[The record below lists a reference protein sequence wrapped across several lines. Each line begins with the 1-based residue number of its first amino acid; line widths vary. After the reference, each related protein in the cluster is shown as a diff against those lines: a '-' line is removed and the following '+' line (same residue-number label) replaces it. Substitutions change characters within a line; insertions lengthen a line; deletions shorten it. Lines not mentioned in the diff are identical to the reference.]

1 VAEWDSR
8 AQRVSSLL
16 TNRYELIERL
26 GQGGFASVY
35 KVRNLRLGRI
45 EALKV
50 LAVTMTEEGDFSRRF
65 EQEARFAASLD
76 HPNIAKVY
84 DYGGEEDLFW
94 FSMQY
99 IDGPTL
105 RRQLTEGGKLDP
117 MRAARIGLGI
127 LDALAYSH
135 GRGIIHRDIK
145 PDNIQLD
152 SSRRP
157 YLMDFG
163 IAKSEDSA
171 VKTQTGFIFG
181 SPTYMSPEQIKGEA
195 LDARTDVYSL
205 GVTLYAMLS
214 GSLPFSAD
222 DTFRAAMKKLSEP
235 PVPLSEKAP
244 DVPGELEA
252 IVMRSL
258 ARDRAERFESATEM
272 RDALG
277 EYLDRSRQ
285 AAAQDRTPTAPIRI
299 PTAAAAISAT
309 TSPAGKTPV
318 RPAGADIDATTPF
331 PPGTITPPSLIVPEA
346 PGGGRRIFI
355 VLLLVAVAVGTF
367 LIVWLSQPRHDPARA
382 ASALPRAVSPE
393 APRAG
398 SGEAPIPPTAL
409 PSPAAPA
416 SVSAGEVAPSA
427 SPGPAAI
434 PTAEPPRPT
443 AALRATAR
451 PRATPRPLRAPPAP
465 SPEPRV
471 AALRPTP
478 VQRVPGPPAEP
489 PPGAGRAREAKYL
502 PEPDPRYPIEVPVEI
517 AKAHSRESVGL
528 MVTVA
533 EDGTV
538 KSAKVISEVCPECD
552 YAALQAV
559 RKARF
564 KPARDAEGR
573 PVEATFAFSV
583 RF

>member
-1 VAEWDSR
+1 MAEWDSR

-35 KVRNLRLGRI
+35 KVRNLRLRRI

-50 LAVTMTEEGDFSRRF
+50 LAVTMTEEGDFSLRF

-84 DYGGEEDLFW
+84 DYGGEGDLFW

-117 MRAARIGLGI
+117 IRAARIGLGI

-181 SPTYMSPEQIKGEA
+181 SPTYMSPEQIKGET

-235 PVPLSEKAP
+235 PVPLSEKVP

-258 ARDRAERFESATEM
+258 ARERAERFESAMEM

-285 AAAQDRTPTAPIRI
+285 AAAQDRTPTAPLRI
-299 PTAAAAISAT
+299 PTAAAAISAKT
-309 TSPAGKTPV
+309 TPAGQTPV
-318 RPAGADIDATTPF
+318 RPASADLDATTPF

-367 LIVWLSQPRHDPARA
+367 LIVWLSQPGHEPGRA
-382 ASALPRAVSPE
+382 ASALPRAVSPG

-398 SGEAPIPPTAL
+398 SGEAAIPPTAL
-409 PSPAAPA
+409 PVSSTAAPA
-416 SVSAGEVAPSA
+416 GVNAGEIAPAA
-427 SPGPAAI
+427 SPVAAV
-434 PTAEPPRPT
+434 PTAEPARPT
-443 AALRATAR
+443 AGPRPTAR
-451 PRATPRPLRAPPAP
+451 PRATPRPVRAPPAP
-465 SPEPRV
+465 SSEPRL
-471 AALRPTP
+471 AALRAT
-478 VQRVPGPPAEP
+478 PAEL
-489 PPGAGRAREAKYL
+489 PPGAARAREAKYL
-502 PEPDPRYPIEVPVEI
+502 PEPDPRYPIEVPSEI
-517 AKAHSRESVGL
+517 AKEHRRESVGL